1 MSQEKEE
8 AYAKRNKW
16 MAALVEIVVA
26 HAPDEESEGCVCGS
40 AEWPCV
46 TRRHLHTVN
55 VGIHKRVEEL
65 EAMPQDER
73 DRILYDQDYSFFKRW
88 DDGAA

>member
-26 HAPDEESEGCVCGS
+26 NAPDEESEGCVCGS